1 MRIVLFWELPLAQ
14 ISLVKLA
21 ILLVSAFA
29 SAVVALALKESALQS
44 ALGILVQVSVEMKQE
59 LLVMEYPKPLLQ
71 ADLG

>member
-21 ILLVSAFA
+21 IPLVSAFA

-59 LLVMEYPKPLLQ
+59 LLVMEYLKPLLP